1 MRPPQLL
8 FRWVS
13 LRRPSSGQHLHSNY
27 ELKETILL
35 YHGHFGRGT
44 CSCLPT
50 MQIKKELCPTE
61 FHNTLLQII
70 QRKMSKYHWM
80 PNKIWKKKPN
90 KERKSATLKF
100 YLRLFFPSKQN
111 EWCSIVQ
118 KTCYTRVGI
127 PAPTQQARCLTM
139 PSPQLQVGCRQ
150 VYHQGL
156 LTSTWLRE
164 RSPPQRSMCWS
175 QDTLPPSSC
184 HCTQAPLCVPCTYNS
199 HTQTHIQNNRQLNK

>member
-13 LRRPSSGQHLHSNY
+13 LRGPSSGQHLHSNY

-35 YHGHFGRGT
+35 YHGHFRRGT

-80 PNKIWKKKPN
+80 PNKIWKKKTQQGKKKCHTEILPKIIFPFETEWMVLN
-90 KERKSATLKF
+90 SSEDLLHKSWN
-100 YLRLFFPSKQN
+100 PSTHTASQVSYN
-111 EWCSIVQ
+111 AF
-118 KTCYTRVGI
+118 T
-127 PAPTQQARCLTM
+127 PAP
-139 PSPQLQVGCRQ
+139 SGV
-150 VYHQGL
+150 
-156 LTSTWLRE
+156 
-164 RSPPQRSMCWS
+164 
-175 QDTLPPSSC
+175 
-184 HCTQAPLCVPCTYNS
+184 
-199 HTQTHIQNNRQLNK
+199 

>member
-13 LRRPSSGQHLHSNY
+13 LRGPSSGQHLHSNY

-35 YHGHFGRGT
+35 YQGILEEEHALAYPQCKSKRNCVLQNSTPHCFRSFKAKCQNTTGCR
-44 CSCLPT
+44 
-50 MQIKKELCPTE
+50 IK
-61 FHNTLLQII
+61 
-70 QRKMSKYHWM
+70 YG
-80 PNKIWKKKPN
+80 KKKTN

-184 HCTQAPLCVPCTYNS
+184 HCTQAPSCVPCTYNS